1 MATDEPSAPA
11 TPPNPSPGPKGR
23 RFGSR
28 ILLVVAIAVA
38 AALVVGGGAAFVIYD
53 EATKI
58 DRGTPE
64 VVVQQFLHA
73 GLVDRDAARV
83 SLFVCRQWSA
93 DEAMKKIAP
102 PADERIFISW
112 GDYVSTRT
120 GDKATVDVK
129 VQFDL
134 GVGSVSASSVRS
146 WRLQL
151 ENQAGWRVCDL
162 TKSESLNP

>member
-1 MATDEPSAPA
+1 VATDEPSAPA
-11 TPPNPSPGPKGR
+11 TPPTPAPGPKGR
-23 RFGSR
+23 RFGGR
-28 ILLVVAIAVA
+28 ILLVLAVVLA
-38 AALVVGGGAAFVIYD
+38 AVLIVGGGAAFVIYD
-53 EATKI
+53 KATAI
-58 DRGTPE
+58 DRSSPE
-64 VVVQQFLHA
+64 VVVQQFLRA
-73 GLVDRDAARV
+73 GLTDRDPARV

-146 WRLQL
+146 WRLRL